1 MNDETMNDDDLDIPY
16 DIDFSGGAVGKYY
29 ELFTHSTSVVILD
42 PDLSAEFPD
51 SASVNQALRGVV
63 RERRKHAKQTS
74 GAAGSNKT

>member
-1 MNDETMNDDDLDIPY
+1 MNDEIMNDDDLDIPD

-51 SASVNQALRGVV
+51 SASVNRALRRVV
-63 RERRKHAKQTS
+63 RERRKRARQASRVS
-74 GAAGSNKT
+74 GSPKT